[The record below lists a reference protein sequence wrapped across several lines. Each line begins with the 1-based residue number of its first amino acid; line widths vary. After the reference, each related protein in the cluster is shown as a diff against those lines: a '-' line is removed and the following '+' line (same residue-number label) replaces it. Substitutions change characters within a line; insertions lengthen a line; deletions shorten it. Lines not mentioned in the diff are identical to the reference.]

1 MDLFKLVGSVF
12 IDTDKAN
19 ESLAKTDEKA
29 EKTGGTFKDIAKKAA
44 GVGTAVVGASAAAV
58 GGLVKMASNSASTSD
73 EIDKM
78 SQKLGMSREG
88 YQEWDYVL
96 SQAGVD
102 INSMETGMKTLTNQ
116 IGNAKSGSDKAA
128 KQFEQLGIS
137 MDDINNLSRED
148 IFEKVVS
155 GFQRMEDSTER
166 AALANALFGKSGQNL
181 TPLFNETAESTQEL
195 IDKSHDL
202 GMILSDETIDAGV
215 NLTDTMDTL
224 QRSFGTIVTKL
235 GGSLMP
241 IVETF
246 ANLIIEFLPFV
257 SSAFEELAPLLQM
270 AFENLMP
277 PLMELAQTLFPILM
291 DFIQQLLPP
300 IIELVSA
307 LLPVI
312 VNLLDALSPILQPI
326 LDLLLALL
334 PPLIDIINVVIV
346 PIINLLSQG
355 LKVALQMI
363 GQVISVV
370 AQLFIAA
377 WDNIKNAWSVVGE
390 FFRNIW
396 EGIKKTFSA
405 VGSWFANIFRN
416 AWNGVKRIWDGAK
429 TFFSNLW
436 EGIKNVFKSGLNGI
450 ISFLNLFIRGVNII
464 LTPLRAV
471 IMAVG
476 NLFGA
481 GWSLGDVSIPQIP
494 GLARG
499 GQAKGRGTTLVGE
512 DGPELIDMPEG
523 STVIPLN
530 RSSVSLGLEDLNRK
544 LDVLINLLMQPKP
557 KDGTAL
563 YIDADGRRALVGA
576 IAPDMDRQLGAIAL
590 KEGRYA

>member
-12 IDTDKAN
+12 IDTAQAN

-29 EKTGGTFKDIAKKAA
+29 EKTGSSFKDIAGKAA
-44 GVGTAVVGASAAAV
+44 AVGSAVVGASAAAV
-58 GGLVKMASNSASTSD
+58 GGLVSMANNAASTAD
-73 EIDKM
+73 TIDKGSIRMGVSTEYYQQLGYAAGQSGVEM
-78 SQKLGMSREG
+78 S
-88 YQEWDYVL
+88 
-96 SQAGVD
+96 
-102 INSMETGMKTLTNQ
+102 TLE
-116 IGNAKSGSDKAA
+116 KAA
-128 KQFEQLGIS
+128 KKLEGTDLNLQDA
-137 MDDINNLSRED
+137 MDQIMGMATAE
-148 IFEKVVS
+148 
-155 GFQRMEDSTER
+155 ER
-166 AALANALFGKSGQNL
+166 AQKASELFGDAVAYQMS
-181 TPLFNETAESTQEL
+181 PLIEQSQDSFNGL
-195 IDKSHDL
+195 IDRADEL
-202 GMILSDETIDAGV
+202 GLVMSDDMVKAGV
-215 NLTDTMDTL
+215 TMGDTMSDV
-224 QRSFGTIVTKL
+224 QQSFNAIVTKL

-241 IVETF
+241 VVQ
-246 ANLIIEFLPFV
+246 EFLDLILEFMPFII
-257 SSAFEELAPLLQM
+257 SAFEDLSPLLIM
-270 AFENLMP
+270 VFENLMP
-277 PLMELAQTLFPILM
+277 PLMELAQQLFPIIM
-291 DFIQQLLPP
+291 DFISQLLPP
-300 IIELVSA
+300 IIQLVSA

-312 VNLLDALSPILQPI
+312 VNLISAFLPILQPI

-334 PPLIDIINVVIV
+334 PPLIEIINVIIV
-346 PIINLLSQG
+346 PLINLLAGG
-355 LKVALQMI
+355 LKIALEVI

-377 WDNIKNAWSVVGE
+377 WDGIKNAWSVVGE

-396 EGIKKTFSA
+396 EGIKKTFST

-416 AWNGVKRIWDGAK
+416 AWNGVKKIWDGAK

-436 EGIKNVFKSGLNGI
+436 AGIKNVFKAGLNGI
-450 ISFLNLFIRGVNII
+450 IGFLNLFIRGVNII

-512 DGPELIDMPEG
+512 EGPELIDMPEG

-530 RSSVSLGLEDLNRK
+530 RSSVSLGLEDLSRK
-544 LDVLINLLMQPKP
+544 LDILIELLMRTPKP
-557 KDGTAL
+557 TNGSAL

-576 IAPDMDRQLGAIAL
+576 IAPDMDRELGAIAL
-590 KEGRYA
+590 REGRYA

>member
-12 IDTDKAN
+12 IDTDQAN
-19 ESLAKTDEKA
+19 DSLQKTDEKA
-29 EKTGGTFKDIAKKAA
+29 QKTGTSFKDIAGKAA
-44 GVGTAVVGASAAAV
+44 KVGTAVVGASAAAV
-58 GGLVKMASNSASTSD
+58 GGIVSLANNAASAAD
-73 EIDKM
+73 EIDKGSIRM
-78 SQKLGMSREG
+78 GISTDYYQQLG
-88 YQEWDYVL
+88 YA
-96 SQAGVD
+96 AGQSGVE
-102 INSMETGMKTLTNQ
+102 MGTLE
-116 IGNAKSGSDKAA
+116 KAA
-128 KQFEQLGIS
+128 KKLEGTDL
-137 MDDINNLSRED
+137 NLED
-148 IFEKVVS
+148 AMNQIMS
-155 GFQRMEDSTER
+155 
-166 AALANALFGKSGQNL
+166 L
-181 TPLFNETAESTQEL
+181 ETAEDRAAKAAEL
-195 IDKSHDL
+195 FGDSVAYQMGPLIEQSGESFDGLIERANDL
-202 GMILSDETIDAGV
+202 GLVMGEDVVKAGV
-215 NLTDTMDTL
+215 TMGDTMSDV
-224 QRSFGTIVTKL
+224 QQSFNAIVTKL

-241 IVETF
+241 VVQ
-246 ANLIIEFLPFV
+246 EFLNLVLEFMPFIIT
-257 SSAFEELAPLLQM
+257 AFEDLSPLLSM
-270 AFENLMP
+270 VFENLMP

-346 PIINLLSQG
+346 PIMNLLSQG

>member
-12 IDTDKAN
+12 IDTDQAN
-19 ESLAKTDEKA
+19 DSLQKTDEKA
-29 EKTGGTFKDIAKKAA
+29 QKTGTSFKDIAGKAA
-44 GVGTAVVGASAAAV
+44 KVGTAVVGASAAAV
-58 GGLVKMASNSASTSD
+58 GGIVSLANNAASAAD
-73 EIDKM
+73 EIDKGSIRM
-78 SQKLGMSREG
+78 GISTDYYQQLG
-88 YQEWDYVL
+88 YA
-96 SQAGVD
+96 AGQSGVE
-102 INSMETGMKTLTNQ
+102 MGTLE
-116 IGNAKSGSDKAA
+116 KAA
-128 KQFEQLGIS
+128 KKLEGTDL
-137 MDDINNLSRED
+137 NLED
-148 IFEKVVS
+148 AMNQIMS
-155 GFQRMEDSTER
+155 
-166 AALANALFGKSGQNL
+166 L
-181 TPLFNETAESTQEL
+181 ETAEDRAAKAAEL
-195 IDKSHDL
+195 FGDSVAYQMSPLIEQSGESFDDLIQRADDL
-202 GMILSDETIDAGV
+202 GLVMGEDVVKAGV
-215 NLTDTMDTL
+215 TMGDTMSDV
-224 QRSFGTIVTKL
+224 QQSFNAIVTKL

-241 IVETF
+241 VVQ
-246 ANLIIEFLPFV
+246 EFLDLVLEFMPFIIT
-257 SSAFEELAPLLQM
+257 AFEQLSPLLTM
-270 AFENLMP
+270 VFENLMP
-277 PLMELAQTLFPILM
+277 PLMELAQQLFPIIM
-291 DFIQQLLPP
+291 DFISQLLPP
-300 IIELVSA
+300 IIQLVSA

-312 VNLLDALSPILQPI
+312 VNLISAFLPILQPI

-396 EGIKKTFSA
+396 EGIKKTFST

-450 ISFLNLFIRGVNII
+450 IGFLNLFIRGVNII

-512 DGPELIDMPEG
+512 EGPELIDMPEG

-576 IAPDMDRQLGAIAL
+576 IAPDMDRQLGEIAL

>member
-12 IDTDKAN
+12 IDTDQAN
-19 ESLAKTDEKA
+19 DSLQKTDEKA
-29 EKTGGTFKDIAKKAA
+29 QKTGTSFKDIAGKAA
-44 GVGTAVVGASAAAV
+44 KVGTAVVGASAAAV
-58 GGLVKMASNSASTSD
+58 GGIVSLANNAASAAD
-73 EIDKM
+73 EIDKGSIRM
-78 SQKLGMSREG
+78 GISTDYYQQLG
-88 YQEWDYVL
+88 YA
-96 SQAGVD
+96 AGQSGVE
-102 INSMETGMKTLTNQ
+102 MGTLE
-116 IGNAKSGSDKAA
+116 KAA
-128 KQFEQLGIS
+128 KKLEGTDL
-137 MDDINNLSRED
+137 NLEGAMNQIMSLKTAED
-148 IFEKVVS
+148 
-155 GFQRMEDSTER
+155 R
-166 AALANALFGKSGQNL
+166 AAKAAELFGDSVAYQMTPLIEKSG
-181 TPLFNETAESTQEL
+181 ESFDDL
-195 IDKSHDL
+195 IQRADDL
-202 GMILSDETIDAGV
+202 GLVMGEDVVKAGV
-215 NLTDTMDTL
+215 TMGDTMSDV
-224 QRSFGTIVTKL
+224 QQSFNAIVTKL

-241 IVETF
+241 VVQ
-246 ANLIIEFLPFV
+246 EFLDLILEFMPFIIT
-257 SSAFEELAPLLQM
+257 AFEQLSPLLTM
-270 AFENLMP
+270 VFENLMP
-277 PLMELAQTLFPILM
+277 PLMELAQNLFPVIM
-291 DFIQQLLPP
+291 DFITQLLPP

-312 VNLLDALSPILQPI
+312 VNLIDALLPILQPI

>member
-1 MDLFKLVGSVF
+1 LDLFKLVGSVF

-58 GGLVKMASNSASTSD
+58 GGLVKMASNSASTAD

-195 IDKSHDL
+195 IDKTHDL

-224 QRSFGTIVTKL
+224 QRSFSTIVTKL

-257 SSAFEELAPLLQM
+257 SAAFEDLAPLLQM
-270 AFENLMP
+270 VFENLMP
-277 PLMELAQTLFPILM
+277 PLMELAQNLFPVIM
-291 DFIQQLLPP
+291 DFISQLLPP

-312 VNLLDALSPILQPI
+312 VNLIDALLPILQPI
-326 LDLLLALL
+326 LDILLMLL

-370 AQLFIAA
+370 ANAFIQA
-377 WDNIKNAWSVVGE
+377 WNWIKKTWDGAGK
-390 FFRNIW
+390 FFSNIW
-396 EGIKKTFSA
+396 QGIKRTFSA
-405 VGSWFANIFRN
+405 VGTFFTNIFKG
-416 AWNGVKRIWDGAK
+416 AWDGIKKIWDKVTGW
-429 TFFSNLW
+429 FSSLW
-436 EGIKNVFKSGLNGI
+436 DGIKNVFKAGLNGV
-450 ISFLNLFIRGVNII
+450 ISFLNTMIRGVNIL
-464 LTPLRAV
+464 LTPLRA
-471 IMAVG
+471 IIAAVG
-476 NLFGA
+476 KMFGA
-481 GWSLGDVSIPQIP
+481 SWTMDQVAIPEIPQ
-494 GLARG
+494 LAKG
-499 GQAKGRGTTLVGE
+499 GQTAGTALVGE
-512 DGPELIDMPEG
+512 QGPELVDLPSG

-530 RSSVSLGLEDLNRK
+530 RSSISLGIDDMNEKMDQLITLMSGFVNALQAMGVY
-544 LDVLINLLMQPKP
+544 LD
-557 KDGTAL
+557 G
-563 YIDADGRRALVGA
+563 RALVGH
-576 IAPDMDRQLGAIAL
+576 IAPDIDRELGRIAL
-590 KEGRYA
+590 REGRYV

>member
-12 IDTDKAN
+12 IDTDQAN
-19 ESLAKTDEKA
+19 DSLQKTDEKA
-29 EKTGGTFKDIAKKAA
+29 QKTGTSFKDIAGKAA
-44 GVGTAVVGASAAAV
+44 KVGTAVVGASAAAV
-58 GGLVKMASNSASTSD
+58 GGIVNLANNAASAAD
-73 EIDKM
+73 EIDKGSIRM
-78 SQKLGMSREG
+78 GISTDY
-88 YQEWDYVL
+88 YQELGYAAEQ
-96 SQAGVD
+96 SGVE
-102 INSMETGMKTLTNQ
+102 MGTLE
-116 IGNAKSGSDKAA
+116 KAA
-128 KQFEQLGIS
+128 KKLEGTDMNMQDAMNEIMGLATAEERAQKAAELFGESVAYQMSPLLEESQESFNGLLDRSHELGLVMS
-137 MDDINNLSRED
+137 ED
-148 IFEKVVS
+148 MVEAGVMM
-155 GFQRMEDSTER
+155 GDTMEDVQ
-166 AALANALFGKSGQNL
+166 K
-181 TPLFNETAESTQEL
+181 
-195 IDKSHDL
+195 
-202 GMILSDETIDAGV
+202 
-215 NLTDTMDTL
+215 
-224 QRSFGTIVTKL
+224 SFGSIVTKL

-241 IVETF
+241 VVQ
-246 ANLIIEFLPFV
+246 EFLDLILEFMPFIIT
-257 SSAFEELAPLLQM
+257 AFEQLSPLLTM
-270 AFENLMP
+270 VFENLMP
-277 PLMELAQTLFPILM
+277 PLMELAQNLFPVIM
-291 DFIQQLLPP
+291 DFITQLLPP

-312 VNLLDALSPILQPI
+312 VNLIDALLPILQPI

-523 STVIPLN
+523 ATVIPLN
-530 RSSVSLGLEDLNRK
+530 RSSVSLALEDLNRK
-544 LDVLINLLMQPKP
+544 LDVLINILMQLKP